1 MYYWAGLPR
10 PLITDINSV
19 RSNNNDHGAASNEI
33 NSPSDRAENK
43 VRPIGTELI
52 TDQFKMVQ

>member
-52 TDQFKMVQ
+52 TD